1 MGRRLRRCLE
11 CGYTTA
17 YHSSMQNHQR
27 IHTGERP
34 HKCDYCG
41 KAFMQK
47 GNLVAHLR
55 IHTGERPFHC
65 HLCPMAFT
73 QKINL
78 VSHMRTHMDKKQFQC
93 RFCLMVFEHKL
104 LLQNHEMTHF
114 SSVEVCVLRALI
126 FCRSHSYFT
135 DMKHNS
141 NTSFLLYSFFLILH
155 RQQSS
160 SPHLR
165 HYSTFAT
172 AVILKAMELC
182 QCITRRQHSAQ
193 ERVDDFSVKRVG
205 QYFPLAEDSRADL
218 CPSENVDLELH
229 LCRYCNKSFATR
241 GNLNAHLRIH
251 TGERPF
257 QCHLCPRAFTQKATL
272 VHHVRTHTGE
282 RPYQCR
288 FCPMA
293 FARKLPCRYHEL
305 RRHPK
310 GTAAP

>member
-1 MGRRLRRCLE
+1 MDYQDSVAVHRRPGRPRSLQDKHMGKRLRRCLV
-11 CGYTTA
+11 CGYTTV

-55 IHTGERPFHC
+55 IHTGERPFLC

-78 VSHMRTHMDKKQFQC
+78 
-93 RFCLMVFEHKL
+93 
-104 LLQNHEMTHF
+104 
-114 SSVEVCVLRALI
+114 I
-126 FCRSHSYFT
+126 YI
-135 DMKHNS
+135 
-141 NTSFLLYSFFLILH
+141 FLISLLC
-155 RQQSS
+155 RVPSYQSS
-160 SPHLR
+160 RADASSCRQSSCVHREAAHRGSRRRLLR
-165 HYSTFAT
+165 LPT
-172 AVILKAMELC
+172 C
-182 QCITRRQHSAQ
+182 QSHFHRPAQGRQLQGSKFNVYRKNFIYLGVARWQHSAQ
-193 ERVDDFSVKRVG
+193 EHVNDLSVRQVG
-205 QYFPLAEDSRADL
+205 QYFPLAENSGGDL
-218 CPSENVDLELH
+218 CPPENVDIELH
-229 LCRYCNKSFATR
+229 ICSYCSKSFATR

-257 QCHLCPRAFTQKATL
+257 QCHLCPKAFTQKATL

-310 GTAAP
+310 GAGVP